1 MGKVRRAE
9 QATSEMRPGMSSPD
23 RANCLVLSLRECK
36 RGEREPQ
43 AAKSDETPCA
53 RMKRTWNP
61 FPSHPGES
69 KEPISHLLGLLLL
82 LHGTSNG
89 QSLARLDLAQQ
100 MNRQVL
106 LLSLFALAKEYVPA
120 IGESW
125 QKSPAF
131 PASLRRLQAAFSAWF
146 EPRSKPEILLLD
158 CCRNHTSI
166 RHKFGD
172 SYYDFLC
179 NFSTFPASA
188 GSLTSIS
195 LKQKRLECCEE
206 LNQGDA
212 RAGESHH

>member
-106 LLSLFALAKEYVPA
+106 LLSLFALAKECVPA

-125 QKSPAF
+125 QKSPAV
-131 PASLRRLQAAFSAWF
+131 PHRCGGCKLLSAHG
-146 EPRSKPEILLLD
+146 S
-158 CCRNHTSI
+158 NH
-166 RHKFGD
+166 
-172 SYYDFLC
+172 
-179 NFSTFPASA
+179 AQ
-188 GSLTSIS
+188 S
-195 LKQKRLECCEE
+195 LKFSCWTV
-206 LNQGDA
+206 
-212 RAGESHH
+212 AGIIHPSDTNSVIRITTFGAISVLFRQAPVR